1 MQTKIKTI
9 IALFILF
16 VSASS
21 CDNYLD
27 LRPENGIVRDEFWKT
42 KEDIQAAVIG
52 IYSSMLNSPPDVSDL
67 TLTEYLFMYGELR
80 GDMLLAGP
88 NVSED
93 QRDIMNANI
102 IASNELTS
110 WAAFYRTINYCNT
123 VIDLAPAVRSEDPTL
138 TQMQLNHFLSEA
150 LAIRGYLYFTLART
164 FKDVPLKLKATL
176 TDQDNYQIPV
186 STQAEVFAQVIKDLK
201 LADEYAVEDY
211 GDNASNKGRITS
223 YAINAM
229 LADVYLWT
237 ESYQE
242 AYDATKKVTDSG
254 KFALIEASASTW
266 YNSVFAVGNS
276 SESIFE
282 FQYTSS
288 NLPPFYNIFLQ
299 RPQFRAG
306 ALVMEEVFGI
316 DFDDPV
322 NTKDIRGD
330 RASLVGA
337 TGEIYKFT
345 GLNNEERKALQDS
358 DTHWFVY
365 RYADVLLMQAEASAR
380 LQGQGQEGKGQE
392 ALDIIA
398 NLRLKRKA
406 LLQTEQNVSAG
417 DPDGIIDYILA
428 ERARELAFEGK
439 RWYDVLRVA
448 RANNYARLNLLIDL
462 AVKTAPA
469 NQQQSIIAKLRDYNS
484 HYLPINTYELYTNK
498 ALEQNPFYK

>member
-9 IALFILF
+9 LAIFILF
-16 VSASS
+16 ISATS

-27 LRPENGIVRDEFWKT
+27 LRPENGIIRQDFWKT

-52 IYSSMLNSPPDVSDL
+52 IYSSMLNSPPDVRDF

-80 GDMLLAGP
+80 GDMLLLGP
-88 NVSED
+88 NGTED
-93 QRDIMNANI
+93 QRDIMNTNI

-123 VIDLAPAVRSEDPTL
+123 VIDLAPGVRAEDPTL
-138 TQMQLNHFLSEA
+138 TQTQLNHFLSEA
-150 LAIRGYLYFTLART
+150 LAIRAYLYFTLART
-164 FKDVPLKLKATL
+164 FKNVPLKLTATL
-176 TDQDNYQIPV
+176 SDQDNWQIPV
-186 STQAEVFAQVIKDLK
+186 STQADVFAQVIKDLK

-211 GDNASNKGRITS
+211 GDNASNKGRITT

-266 YNSVFAVGNS
+266 YNRVFAQGNS
-276 SESIFE
+276 TESIFE
-282 FQYTSS
+282 FQYTTS
-288 NLPPFYNIFLQ
+288 NLGPFYSIFFQ

-306 ALVMEEVFGI
+306 TLVMEEVFGI
-316 DFDDPV
+316 DYDDPV
-322 NTKDIRGD
+322 NVRDIRGEA
-330 RASLVGA
+330 ASVIGT

-345 GLNNEERKALQDS
+345 GLNNDERKALQDS

-365 RYADVLLMQAEASAR
+365 RYADVLLMQAEALAR
-380 LQGQGQEGKGQE
+380 LGGEENGQL
-392 ALDIIA
+392 ALDIISD
-398 NLRLKRKA
+398 LRTKRKA
-406 LLQTEQNVSAG
+406 LEQTAQDLGVTDET
-417 DPDGIIDYILA
+417 GIIGYILA
-428 ERARELAFEGK
+428 ERAREFAYEGK
-439 RWYDVLRVA
+439 RWFDLLRIA
-448 RANNYARLNLLIDL
+448 RANNYAGLDILINV
-462 AVKTAPA
+462 AVRTAPS
-469 NQQQSIIAKLRDYNS
+469 NQQQSVIAKLRDYNS

-498 ALEQNPFYK
+498 ALVQNPFYK